1 MSEIFEMDLLSDKI
15 LKLSKNTSIQK
26 SETIE

>member
-15 LKLSKNTSIQK
+15 LKPSKNTSIQK

>member
-15 LKLSKNTSIQK
+15 LKLFKNTSIQK

>member
-1 MSEIFEMDLLSDKI
+1 MSEIFEMDLLLDKI

>member
-15 LKLSKNTSIQK
+15 QKPSKNTSIQK

>member
-1 MSEIFEMDLLSDKI
+1 MSEIFEMDLLPDKI

>member
-1 MSEIFEMDLLSDKI
+1 MNEIFEMDLLSDKI